1 MGTMTKNVAIDRFN
15 SRLLRAPVRFENLC
29 RELTHAGRVYLDGLA
44 LAVEEVSPKPGFLVY
59 VQTQK
64 LSIRLNG
71 FEPVI
76 FSAIDL
82 STHLQ
87 IAQMYLAATTAAAV
101 DFIDFTARSF
111 PFGMAQIR
119 TLARAPFQAPPGA
132 DLGRDFT
139 TLMRERGLLHS
150 VFTNPS
156 NEVLFSLVSKLTFGS
171 ISEGSFTCG
180 NKEEMMKEL
189 SRFVFFHNN
198 YRSLPWLGGKTPLQ
212 KLKAFRGFEEIH
224 SFDPYGAACYRCVE
238 TSSPL
243 PATIS
248 RKGDGG
254 GSVPGGLKAPYFQN
268 HKRRS

>member
-1 MGTMTKNVAIDRFN
+1 MKKNVAIDRFS
-15 SRLLRAPVRFENLC
+15 SRLLRAPVRFESLC

-44 LAVEEVSPKPGFLVY
+44 LAVEEVSPKPGSLVY

-82 STHLQ
+82 NTHLQ
-87 IAQMYLAATTAAAV
+87 IAQLYLATTTAAAV
-101 DFIDFTARSF
+101 DFVDFVARSF
-111 PFGMAQIR
+111 PFSMTQIR

-132 DLGRDFT
+132 DSGRDFT
-139 TLMRERGLLHS
+139 SLMRERGLLHS
-150 VFTNPS
+150 VFASSS
-156 NEVLFSLVSKLTFGS
+156 NEVLFSLVSKLTFGG
-171 ISEGSFTCG
+171 ISEGSLTCG

-224 SFDPYGAACYRCVE
+224 SFDPYGASCYRRVE

-243 PATIS
+243 PTAFS
-248 RKGDGG
+248 RKEDGG
-254 GSVPGGLKAPYFQN
+254 RSVPGELMAPYYQN
-268 HKRRS
+268 HKQRR